1 MNREWTGRFL
11 RRLTALALALCC
23 AVCFGAV
30 AEQSVSYVENEYNY
44 VDGSMD
50 LSHGLP
56 DVVSGV
62 LDRIRRTGVLR
73 VATEPYFAPQ
83 EFIDPDL
90 EGQDQYVGA
99 DMEMARMIADRLGV
113 ALEIVPMEFTEVLT
127 SVSEDQCD
135 LAISALSFTPSRAA
149 TNTMSKG
156 YYFSGEGTNVGI
168 VIRAE
173 NLEKITTIEDL
184 SDKIIIAQSGS
195 LQEALIGEQ
204 VRAYHEFRRVSTVQ
218 TVYDAVSTGKADAGG
233 VDITSAAA
241 YIRNNPQSGLALV
254 EGIQFNL
261 EETYQGDRIA
271 AKKGELQL
279 MYFVNAVIDE
289 ILEKDLYNRWI
300 DQYSV
305 RAAELGM

>member
-1 MNREWTGRFL
+1 
-11 RRLTALALALCC
+11 
-23 AVCFGAV
+23 
-30 AEQSVSYVENEYNY
+30 
-44 VDGSMD
+44 
-50 LSHGLP
+50 
-56 DVVSGV
+56 
-62 LDRIRRTGVLR
+62 
-73 VATEPYFAPQ
+73 
-83 EFIDPDL
+83 
-90 EGQDQYVGA
+90 
-99 DMEMARMIADRLGV
+99 V

-127 SVSEDQCD
+127 SVTEDQCD

-289 ILEKDLYNRWI
+289 ILEKDLYNQWI